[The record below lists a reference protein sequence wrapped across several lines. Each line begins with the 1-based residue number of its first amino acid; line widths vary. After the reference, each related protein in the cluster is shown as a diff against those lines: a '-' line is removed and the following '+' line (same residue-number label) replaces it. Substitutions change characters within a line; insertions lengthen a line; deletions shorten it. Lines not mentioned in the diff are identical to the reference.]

1 MYSLRSR
8 SFLLLTAAMLISL
21 ITLAGCNGNAN
32 TSADPVV
39 RTVPVRLGAVE
50 SGPSLP
56 AIETSGLI
64 AAKDELRLAVKV
76 GGVIRKIS
84 VAEGDRVSKGQRLVE
99 LELTEVEAS
108 VEQARQ
114 AHKKA
119 RQDLVRG
126 EKLYQEQVVT
136 LDQLEALRASEA
148 SAAAALQAARFNASH
163 ALIEAPRD
171 GLIQRRLAKAGE
183 TVAAGTP
190 ILILGADDQGYVI
203 RASLSDRELVQLQS
217 GDRASIELDA
227 YPGEQLSGEV
237 SMLGAAADP
246 RSGTFPVEVQ
256 VNAQG
261 RRLASG
267 MVAKLSL
274 TPSSGAQAA
283 LAYVPIAAIVEGNG
297 QRASVYNIVEGRPKR
312 VSVDVAFIDGDRVA
326 LSNGPSVGSQVVT
339 DGALFLADGDPV
351 RVHD

>member
-1 MYSLRSR
+1 M
-8 SFLLLTAAMLISL
+8 
-21 ITLAGCNGNAN
+21 
-32 TSADPVV
+32 
-39 RTVPVRLGAVE
+39 
-50 SGPSLP
+50 
-56 AIETSGLI
+56 
-64 AAKDELRLAVKV
+64 
-76 GGVIRKIS
+76 
-84 VAEGDRVSKGQRLVE
+84 
-99 LELTEVEAS
+99 
-108 VEQARQ
+108 
-114 AHKKA
+114 
-119 RQDLVRG
+119 
-126 EKLYQEQVVT
+126 
-136 LDQLEALRASEA
+136 
-148 SAAAALQAARFNASH
+148 
-163 ALIEAPRD
+163 
-171 GLIQRRLAKAGE
+171 IQRRLAKAGE

-297 QRASVYNIVEGRPKR
+297 QRASVYNIVEGRAKR